1 MYYCHTITLLLYSG
15 TNETSV
21 VSPIISSALRCESS
35 VCNTSIAETEQP
47 VHIELAV
54 ENEIARMHDL
64 ENASLICVFW
74 EIL

>member
-1 MYYCHTITLLLYSG
+1 MSPPITYILLCSG
-15 TNETSV
+15 TNESAV
-21 VSPIISSALRCESS
+21 VSPIISSTLRCENSM
-35 VCNTSIAETEQP
+35 CNTSIAETEQP

-54 ENEIARMHDL
+54 ENEITHMQDL